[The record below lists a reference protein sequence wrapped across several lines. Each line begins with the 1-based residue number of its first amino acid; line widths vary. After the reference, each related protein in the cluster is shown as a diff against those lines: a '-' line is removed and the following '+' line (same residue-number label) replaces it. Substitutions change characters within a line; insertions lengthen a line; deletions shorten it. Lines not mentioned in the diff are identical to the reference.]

1 MKQYNDDEG
10 DQFCFQEL
18 PWVWQLNTISY
29 LFSGTVGLSFTLAL
43 NTGILVST
51 TLFFLQTFSTKL
63 AKSFSFLQLGV
74 GEGLDGVG
82 FFGVRFKNV
91 NLGNFDLILWWI
103 FEQHRAK

>member
-1 MKQYNDDEG
+1 MGMAGKI
-10 DQFCFQEL
+10 
-18 PWVWQLNTISY
+18 ISY

-74 GEGLDGVG
+74 GEDLDGVG

-91 NLGNFDLILWWI
+91 NLGNFDLNGFIFFVCDDIFIL
-103 FEQHRAK
+103 FR